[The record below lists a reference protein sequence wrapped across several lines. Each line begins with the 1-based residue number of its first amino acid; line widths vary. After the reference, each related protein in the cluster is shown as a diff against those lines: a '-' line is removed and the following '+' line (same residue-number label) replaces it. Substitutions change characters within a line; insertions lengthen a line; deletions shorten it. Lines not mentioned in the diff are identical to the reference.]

1 MDRRHLGAE
10 DRVVFSHLLGED
22 HTVEAGGNDFSL
34 LLFLFTGA
42 DGSQKRADTDTGS
55 AQIADLIDLQAG
67 IDLSGV
73 GQNIFYLVGG
83 NGVQTAAEGVQL
95 DEIQIFRGLHIVGS
109 GIETAVVHPLVHDDE
124 GTLRLIEVGDG
135 VLGKNGHAV
144 GIDELRNTVVDLGIH
159 MVGSSCQNDAVAV
172 VVLQP
177 F

>member
-1 MDRRHLGAE
+1 MRSKWCGVILGAE

-83 NGVQTAAEGVQL
+83 NGVRPQPKE
-95 DEIQIFRGLHIVGS
+95 FSWMRS
-109 GIETAVVHPLVHDDE
+109 
-124 GTLRLIEVGDG
+124 RFSEVF
-135 VLGKNGHAV
+135 
-144 GIDELRNTVVDLGIH
+144 T
-159 MVGSSCQNDAVAV
+159 
-172 VVLQP
+172 
-177 F
+177 